1 MKIGTR
7 KTILLGIG
15 AAMVLATAGCGG
27 GLLSSGSSAA
37 ATSSGPVKLGMVV
50 PISGSSA
57 PTGAYMKN
65 GAQLAVDEINK
76 AGGVLKGRKLELM
89 VEDEACDAQQA
100 VASANK
106 VVSAGVVVSVGGE

>member
-1 MKIGTR
+1 MKFEKR
-7 KTILLGIG
+7 RTI
-15 AAMVLATAGCGG
+15 VLAIATAVLLTATGCSG
-27 GLLSSGSSAA
+27 GLLGGGGGSSGS
-37 ATSSGPVKLGMVV
+37 TDTGPINIGMVV

-76 AGGVLKGRKLELM
+76 SGGLLNGRKLKLL

-100 VASANK
+100 VAAANK
-106 VVSAGVVVSVGGE
+106 LVSSGVV